1 MTRRT
6 VRELL
11 YEALETELG
20 GVQVYE
26 TALRCVRGGELHSE
40 LRKYHE
46 QTMRHVQLVRE
57 ALDAYGL
64 DPEEETPGRQ
74 VVRHIGRALVE
85 AMEMALSEGAGGE
98 AELVALECITLA
110 ETKDHLNWELVG
122 ELLKDEGFDDIGDA
136 LREAYEEVE
145 EQEDEHLYHSQ
156 GWAREMWLKALG
168 VSAVIPPP
176 EEQQDVT
183 SEAEAAQVREAR
195 KSA

>member
-1 MTRRT
+1 MTRRS

-11 YEALETELG
+11 YGALETELG

-26 TALRCVRGGELHSE
+26 AALRVIHGGKVHPE

-74 VVRHIGRALVE
+74 VIRHIGRGLVE
-85 AMEMALSEGAGGE
+85 AMEMAMAEGPQEE
-98 AELVALECITLA
+98 AELVALECIALA

-122 ELLKDEGFDDIGDA
+122 ELLKDESFDDIGGA
-136 LREAYEEVE
+136 LKDAYEEVE
-145 EQEDEHLYHSQ
+145 EQEAEHLFHSK
-156 GWAREMWLKALG
+156 GWAREMWLRSLG
-168 VSAVIPPP
+168 LEAVIPPP

-183 SEAEAAQVREAR
+183 SEAEAARAKESR
-195 KSA
+195 RSA